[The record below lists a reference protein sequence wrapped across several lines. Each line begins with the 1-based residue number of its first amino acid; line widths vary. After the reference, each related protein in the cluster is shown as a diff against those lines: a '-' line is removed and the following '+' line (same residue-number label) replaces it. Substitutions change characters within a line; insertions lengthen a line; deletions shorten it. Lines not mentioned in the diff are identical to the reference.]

1 MASMLTA
8 ETAAKN
14 NNENMTLHELFMNGK
29 QIYLQIENG
38 QTNITAKEC
47 AIKFEICNRKI
58 RQQGI
63 FSNNE
68 RVDDVKTND
77 LKYLLSHAYL
87 GKLYGEKVKV
97 DMIVEGPAGRY
108 KQIKRSI
115 LHYTAFLN
123 QLNDYQ
129 MLLKNDQS
137 FFIDMD
143 ADSRKETTENKRAR
157 KVSSYEEEKTLKLK
171 LQEYEQM
178 ELTMLQKNNK
188 KTDIAH
194 PAIMNVLLDEEDER
208 EKYLTMI
215 QLNVKEALNNIDL
228 SKRELEM
235 LEQMR
240 ANLGDRFYGTKRN
253 GEDPRIAKI
262 KKEQENKKKE
272 RQLLQ
277 EYKNR
282 PGLSLTHIMPDG
294 TSRMEKLKSDV
305 FKPSWNQPTMSLEE
319 FADLELKDALAREE
333 RSKQAQA
340 DPNKVK
346 TYKQLYDEGLED
358 DNDLVEKA
366 RKKDSDWNNW
376 KDDHP
381 KGSGVTKRI

>member
-1 MASMLTA
+1 
-8 ETAAKN
+8 
-14 NNENMTLHELFMNGK
+14 
-29 QIYLQIENG
+29 
-38 QTNITAKEC
+38 
-47 AIKFEICNRKI
+47 
-58 RQQGI
+58 
-63 FSNNE
+63 
-68 RVDDVKTND
+68 
-77 LKYLLSHAYL
+77 
-87 GKLYGEKVKV
+87 
-97 DMIVEGPAGRY
+97 
-108 KQIKRSI
+108 
-115 LHYTAFLN
+115 
-123 QLNDYQ
+123 
-129 MLLKNDQS
+129 
-137 FFIDMD
+137 
-143 ADSRKETTENKRAR
+143 
-157 KVSSYEEEKTLKLK
+157 
-171 LQEYEQM
+171 
-178 ELTMLQKNNK
+178 
-188 KTDIAH
+188 
-194 PAIMNVLLDEEDER
+194 DEEDER